1 MGIPK
6 GSPHGKFI
14 RIGSWNMHG
23 IYDTINKFQ
32 LNKLESPSF
41 LNILKAHDILCL
53 QETHVGQ
60 NDMPV
65 EHLTDFKAIPHC
77 RAISSNGRYYG
88 GMMLLVRKNIRP
100 GVKIT
105 NTDNR
110 DILGVTLK
118 QDFFGLTRDRTI
130 WFTYAPPINSPYL
143 INKDGVLSTLEAYMI
158 TKDEMENTLI
168 LGDLNGKTAKASDYV
183 SDATDQHSP
192 ITDIVNYRR
201 TPADIPLKRNNEDSH
216 PVDKQ
221 GQLILEMCRAF
232 NLSILNGRTAGDR
245 FGRVTRYPIN
255 RFENPS
261 TIDYA
266 IISANLLKHVKS
278 FIVFPYTDLSDH
290 CCISVNMPANN
301 ISSTSPKPTAP
312 LAMPPPRP
320 PFQTEHLDTYQH
332 NLMGDDRFAA
342 LFREIKERMADNT
355 DPTDFDINSWT
366 GKFNEQIL
374 ENATKSFSCPK
385 KQNTQKKKVA
395 KKPAIWYTNSCSASK
410 KRYQRTLNKMTKNPF
425 DKSIQQQYLVARKDY
440 KKKCREAENQCRQ
453 RLLNKLLQVEAQD
466 PKEFWKI
473 LDKMRHW
480 GKEKPDP
487 SDNVPPDKWSAY
499 FTQLLNNKN
508 SQKLQIDS
516 TKLPFD
522 PEMDGR
528 IQMEELKTTLK
539 IAKDG
544 KSFGPDVTIME
555 YIKYAPDN
563 VLKTLLVLLNAIYC
577 HSKYPSQWTTNY
589 LKVIYKKGE
598 TEDPNN
604 YRGLAI
610 GSCIAKLYSSILLGR
625 LEKFAI
631 RNKIIP
637 PQQIGFRRGF
647 RTADHVY
654 LLKTLISKTFC
665 EKGKLYAAFIDFKK
679 AYDTVNRA
687 KLLNKL
693 QEIGVSGTFL
703 RNIQALY
710 SKTEYKIKL
719 KNKVLEAISSNLGL
733 KQGCPLSPLLFNIY
747 ISDLGSYLS
756 TSDSDPKLHGTY
768 ISHFLYADDLVLVAT
783 SKEGLQK
790 KLDGLSKFANDKDL
804 TVNQKKSQIIIFN
817 KSGRKYKEEFTLN
830 GTKLETVQSYTYLGV
845 EMTACGSFS
854 LATRELNNKAR
865 KAMIPLF
872 KTIAQF
878 RIPFTRG
885 INLFRTYVEPI
896 LLYNAENWAC
906 LTSKEITNC
915 KKDNS
920 LLHKIALDAP
930 PTTCQLKFY
939 KYMLGVGTN
948 SPNLS
953 VLGEVSEHPLK
964 HKAHLSLLKY
974 WNRIKDMEEDTLVKK
989 AYHENIALNTN
1000 WCQTVQVLNASLKLN
1015 QGTIPEDKFT
1025 SISKLNMRNSFKT
1038 FWREEID
1045 KQPPRKKFYAQTK
1058 ENFRKEIYIDTL
1070 PFKDRQRISKL
1081 LCSNHNLEIEK
1092 GRHTNPITVK
1102 ALRICKMCTS
1112 GAIEDEDHFLNTCP
1126 AYTKLRDNILT
1137 TPQVRPGTNNTILQY
1152 EPDEIARYLREANDL
1167 REDSLAPWAVNNL
1180 SLCSMKMSICKKR
1193 DGIAKFGKPQ
1203 PLRVTNRTDRG
1214 LKFRIGRQKLRQT
1227 LTHP

>member
-1 MGIPK
+1 
-6 GSPHGKFI
+6 
-14 RIGSWNMHG
+14 
-23 IYDTINKFQ
+23 
-32 LNKLESPSF
+32 
-41 LNILKAHDILCL
+41 
-53 QETHVGQ
+53 
-60 NDMPV
+60 
-65 EHLTDFKAIPHC
+65 
-77 RAISSNGRYYG
+77 
-88 GMMLLVRKNIRP
+88 
-100 GVKIT
+100 
-105 NTDNR
+105 
-110 DILGVTLK
+110 
-118 QDFFGLTRDRTI
+118 
-130 WFTYAPPINSPYL
+130 
-143 INKDGVLSTLEAYMI
+143 
-158 TKDEMENTLI
+158 
-168 LGDLNGKTAKASDYV
+168 
-183 SDATDQHSP
+183 
-192 ITDIVNYRR
+192 
-201 TPADIPLKRNNEDSH
+201 
-216 PVDKQ
+216 
-221 GQLILEMCRAF
+221 
-232 NLSILNGRTAGDR
+232 
-245 FGRVTRYPIN
+245 
-255 RFENPS
+255 
-261 TIDYA
+261 
-266 IISANLLKHVKS
+266 
-278 FIVFPYTDLSDH
+278 
-290 CCISVNMPANN
+290 
-301 ISSTSPKPTAP
+301 
-312 LAMPPPRP
+312 
-320 PFQTEHLDTYQH
+320 
-332 NLMGDDRFAA
+332 MGDDRFAA

-487 SDNVPPDKWSAY
+487 SDNVPPDKWSTY

-1152 EPDEIARYLREANDL
+1152 EPEEIARYLREANDL